1 MVYITYLLR
10 NSMAPQSRIKKKH
23 FYDHLV
29 MSVTLLQN
37 KSDDLV
43 TDSEI
48 ETLLD
53 QLAIW
58 L

>member
-1 MVYITYLLR
+1 
-10 NSMAPQSRIKKKH
+10 MAPQSRIKKKH

>member
-1 MVYITYLLR
+1 
-10 NSMAPQSRIKKKH
+10 
-23 FYDHLV
+23 